1 MDCNF
6 GVVSKKLPQT
16 QSHLD
21 FSPTFSSKYFI
32 VLHFTFS
39 LVIHFE
45 LMVVKSVRSV
55 SGFTYFFCMWISVVP
70 VPFLEKTVLL
80 VWLLHIFQI
89 MVHSICVC
97 AVSSV
102 VSDSL

>member
-55 SGFTYFFCMWISVVP
+55 SGFTYFFACGSLLFQCH
-70 VPFLEKTVLL
+70 FLKRLSYLYGFCT
-80 VWLLHIFQI
+80 FFK
-89 MVHSICVC
+89 
-97 AVSSV
+97 
-102 VSDSL
+102 